1 MILTSETKS
10 NTTAILEFVRL
21 EILLPIVMLVR
32 MTSGLD
38 IVYYGL

>member
-1 MILTSETKS
+1 MILTNETKS

-32 MTSGLD
+32 MTSGLG
-38 IVYYGL
+38 IVYHCL